1 MVESVIFV
9 PPLFRPLVT
18 RKIKHTYFVKRDI
31 RQIKHM
37 LASIKESVHN
47 CEVVMTN
54 SIQLVC
60 FLQVIDLLVNLL
72 VNQNSHDIRYYSS
85 N

>member
-9 PPLFRPLVT
+9 PPLFRPFVT
-18 RKIKHTYFVKRDI
+18 

-37 LASIKESVHN
+37 LALIIKESVHN
-47 CEVVMTN
+47 CEVLMTN
-54 SIQLVC
+54 SVELIC

-72 VNQNSHDIRYYSS
+72 VNQNSHDIRYSSS